1 MDRTSSWTGKRTDP
15 IFPRSDAVV
24 KGRVENAV
32 CGRKGL
38 FMKVGDLVK
47 YKGSIGIVL
56 GPCTKRWAKPADVWV
71 LWPHKNKPIIESG
84 DFMELVNES
93 R

>member
-1 MDRTSSWTGKRTDP
+1 MGSVG
-15 IFPRSDAVV
+15 
-24 KGRVENAV
+24 
-32 CGRKGL
+32 GL
-38 FMKVGDLVK
+38 KKTWRLSVKVGDLVK

-71 LWPHKNKPIIESG
+71 LWPHKHKPSIESG
-84 DFMELVNES
+84 DFMEVISES

>member
-1 MDRTSSWTGKRTDP
+1 
-15 IFPRSDAVV
+15 
-24 KGRVENAV
+24 
-32 CGRKGL
+32 
-38 FMKVGDLVK
+38 MKVGDLVK

-71 LWPHKNKPIIESG
+71 LWPHKHRPMIESS
-84 DFMELVNES
+84 DFMELVNAS

>member
-1 MDRTSSWTGKRTDP
+1 M
-15 IFPRSDAVV
+15 
-24 KGRVENAV
+24 NAS
-32 CGRKGL
+32 
-38 FMKVGDLVK
+38 DLVK

-56 GPCTKRWAKPADVWV
+56 GPCTKRWAKPGDVWV
-71 LWPHKNKPIIESG
+71 LWHHKRKPIVESS

>member
-1 MDRTSSWTGKRTDP
+1 MQ
-15 IFPRSDAVV
+15 A
-24 KGRVENAV
+24 
-32 CGRKGL
+32 
-38 FMKVGDLVK
+38 GDLVK

-71 LWPHKNKPIIESG
+71 FWSHKHRPVIESS
-84 DFMELVNES
+84 DLMELVNES